1 VSAGTASGHGG
12 PRSIVD
18 LVVCGAAGRMG
29 RAITAIIAAEPA
41 ARLRAAVETAGHP
54 ALGQDAGVLAGVA
67 PLGVPLTADYAA
79 AATGDTVTLDFTSP
93 AGTLEHLRAAV
104 RNGAGIVIG
113 TTGFS
118 AAEQSELDDLA
129 PRTRSVV
136 AANMS
141 VGVNVLLTLVE
152 RAAAALGDAFDP
164 EIVEVHHRLKVDAPS
179 GTALALG
186 RAVAAGLGRD
196 FERSVRLAREG
207 IVGKRT
213 ADEIGIVA
221 LRGGDIIGDHTVVFA
236 GIGERLE
243 LSHRAQSRD
252 CLARGAVRAGLW
264 LADKPVGRYGMRDVL
279 GL

>member
-1 VSAGTASGHGG
+1 VTVS
-12 PRSIVD
+12 

-29 RAITAIIAAEPA
+29 RAITALIAAEPR
-41 ARLRAAVETAGHP
+41 ARLRAAIEVPGNP

-67 PLGVPLTADYAA
+67 PLGVAVTDDYAA
-79 AATGDTVTLDFTSP
+79 AATADTVTLDFTSP

-104 RNGAGIVIG
+104 RNQAGIVIG
-113 TTGFS
+113 TTGFTPE
-118 AAEQSELDDLA
+118 EQRELDALA

-164 EIVEVHHRLKVDAPS
+164 EIVEMHHRLKVDAPS

-186 RAVAAGLGRD
+186 RAAAAGLGRN
-196 FERSVRLAREG
+196 FEDSARLAREG
-207 IVGKRT
+207 IVGWRSD
-213 ADEIGIVA
+213 AEIGIVA
-221 LRGGDIIGDHTVVFA
+221 LRGGDVIGDHTVVFA

-252 CLARGAVRAGLW
+252 CLARGALRAGLW
-264 LADKPVGRYGMRDVL
+264 LADKPVGRYAMRNVL

>member
-1 VSAGTASGHGG
+1 MSVG
-12 PRSIVD
+12 

-29 RAITAIIAAEPA
+29 RAIIGLIAAEPG
-41 ARLRAAVETAGHP
+41 ARLRAAIETTGHP

-67 PLGVPLTADYAA
+67 PLAVPVTADYTA
-79 AATGDTVTLDFTSP
+79 AATADTVTLDFTAP
-93 AGTLEHLRAAV
+93 AATLEHLRAAV
-104 RNGAGIVIG
+104 GAGAGIVIG

-118 AAEQSELDDLA
+118 AAEQLELDDLA

-164 EIVEVHHRLKVDAPS
+164 EIVEMHHRQKVDAPS
-179 GTALALG
+179 GTALALA

-196 FERSVRLAREG
+196 FERSARLSREG

-213 ADEIGIVA
+213 AEEIGIVA
-221 LRGGDIIGDHTVVFA
+221 LRGGDVVGDHTVVFA
-236 GIGERLE
+236 GMGERLE
-243 LSHRAQSRD
+243 LTHRAHSRD
-252 CLARGAVRAGLW
+252 CLARGALRAGLW
-264 LADKPVGRYGMRDVL
+264 LADKPVGRYAMRDVL

>member
-1 VSAGTASGHGG
+1 MSDQPVN
-12 PRSIVD
+12 

-29 RAITAIIAAEPA
+29 RAIIAIIAAEPQ
-41 ARLRAAVETAGHP
+41 ARLRAAIEMPGHG
-54 ALGQDAGVLAGVA
+54 ALGEDAGTLAGGA
-67 PLGVPLTADYAA
+67 PLGIRLTSDYAA
-79 AATGDTVTLDFTSP
+79 AATADTVSLDFTSP
-93 AGTLEHLRAAV
+93 AGALEHLRVAV
-104 RNGAGIVIG
+104 RNQAGIVIG

-118 AAEQSELDDLA
+118 ADEQRELDELT

-141 VGVNVLLTLVE
+141 IGVNVLLNLVE

-164 EIVEVHHRLKVDAPS
+164 EIVEIHHRLKVDAPS

-186 RAVAAGLGRD
+186 RAVAAGLGRN
-196 FERSVRLAREG
+196 FERSARLAREG

-221 LRGGDIIGDHTVVFA
+221 LRGGDVIGDHTVVFA
-236 GIGERLE
+236 GTGERLE

-252 CLARGAVRAGLW
+252 CLAGGAVRAGLW
-264 LADKPVGRYGMRDVL
+264 LAGKPVGRYSMRNVL